1 MTKGDKAKELFEQGF
16 NCAQAVFGAFAE
28 DLGIDFDL
36 AVKISSSFGGG
47 MGRLRE
53 VCGTVSGMFLV
64 LSMKYGYD
72 DPNATEEKKALYK
85 DVQALAEKFKN
96 ENGSIICRDL
106 LGLTIKGA
114 DNPTPEARTEKYYK
128 KRTYNE
134 LCKYAGDLVE
144 DFINNTPE
152 GVSSQQTE

>member
-1 MTKGDKAKELFEQGF
+1 MTKGDKAKELFLQGY

-28 DLGIDFDL
+28 DLGIDFNM

-72 DPNATEEKKALYK
+72 NPEANEEKKALYK
-85 DVQALAEKFKN
+85 DVQALAEKFK
-96 ENGSIICRDL
+96 EGNGSIICRDL
-106 LGLTIKGA
+106 LGLSKKGA
-114 DNPTPEARTEKYYK
+114 DTPEPEARTTAYYK
-128 KRTYNE
+128 KRPCSE

-144 DFINNTPE
+144 EFIKNH
-152 GVSSQQTE
+152 G

>member
-1 MTKGDKAKELFEQGF
+1 MKGKKAKELFEQGY

-28 DLGIDFDL
+28 DLGIDFDM
-36 AVKISSSFGGG
+36 AVKISSGFGGG

-72 DPNATEEKKALYK
+72 DPNANEEKKALYK
-85 DVQALAEKFKN
+85 DIQALSEEFKR
-96 ENGSIICRDL
+96 ENGSIICREL

-114 DNPTPEARTEKYYK
+114 DNPVPETRTEKYYK
-128 KRTYNE
+128 KRPCSE
-134 LCKYAGDLVE
+134 LCEYAADLLE
-144 DFINNTPE
+144 TFIKNHE
-152 GVSSQQTE
+152 

>member
-16 NCAQAVFGAFAE
+16 NCAQAVFGAFAD

-72 DPNATEEKKALYK
+72 DPKANDEKKALYK
-85 DVQALAEKFKN
+85 DVQALAEEFKR

-106 LGLTIKGA
+106 LGLSIKGA
-114 DNPTPEARTEKYYK
+114 DKPVPEERTEKYYK
-128 KRTYNE
+128 KRPCSE
-134 LCKYAGDLVE
+134 LCRYAADLVE
-144 DFINNTPE
+144 EFIKNHD
-152 GVSSQQTE
+152 

>member
-1 MTKGDKAKELFEQGF
+1 MTKGDKAKELFQQGY

-28 DLGIDFDL
+28 DLGIDFNM

-53 VCGTVSGMFLV
+53 VCGTVSGMLLV

-72 DPNATEEKKALYK
+72 NPEASAEKKALYK
-85 DVQALAEKFKN
+85 DVQALAEDFKRD
-96 ENGSIICRDL
+96 NGSIICRDL
-106 LGLTIKGA
+106 LGLTTKGA
-114 DNPTPEARTEKYYK
+114 DSPQPEARTSTYYK
-128 KRTYNE
+128 KRPCSE

-144 DFINNTPE
+144 EFIKKHDKN
-152 GVSSQQTE
+152 